1 MGEGGGG
8 GGTVCPPPS
17 PACFIPVCSLIPLLI
32 PHPLSFCLCSS
43 VYSYTCFLPT
53 LPLNYFI
60 LLCFIHL
67 LLTGGQC
74 EHSQSSLHSCTSSL
88 PRLIDIKLSL
98 KQITEI
104 FHSVELRF
112 TGTFGSIFSFYWLF
126 E

>member
-8 GGTVCPPPS
+8 EGTVCPPPH
-17 PACFIPVCSLIPLLI
+17 VSLTHPSSHSSFPLL
-32 PHPLSFCLCSS
+32 LSLFLC
-43 VYSYTCFLPT
+43 VFLHM
-53 LPLNYFI
+53 
-60 LLCFIHL
+60 LLHIHL

-104 FHSVELRF
+104 FH
-112 TGTFGSIFSFYWLF
+112 
-126 E
+126 